1 MASVTL
7 RAKAIDKKGFSL
19 YLDIYNEGNRYK
31 EYLKLY
37 VSKDYTKPEN
47 KNILKQD
54 KDSWELADAIRSKR
68 LLIVKESA
76 AGFIPKQNK
85 QDFITYY
92 KKQATIKAHSSY
104 NNALQYLIA
113 FINKDT
119 LPFKQLDEHLL
130 KDFISYL
137 QQQKKLST
145 TSVRLYLSRMNII
158 LNLAVADKI
167 IVANPFNFLK
177 RGKGGDIPAKKQK
190 KIEYLTLDELRRFQA
205 VDIKRSDIKDFFLFS
220 CFTGLRESDLLKLKW
235 SDILDGTLTY
245 SQKKQRDSITY
256 YMPLSKQA
264 ILQLE
269 SIKAFQSGT
278 RYRDSEYVFAHLGS
292 KRNVL
297 VCLKKIAAKA
307 GIDKNV
313 HIHVGRHTFATMSL
327 THGVSLYTVS
337 KLLGHSSIA
346 VTQFYAEIVDE
357 IKQKASEL
365 LPML

>member
-85 QDFITYY
+85 QDFIAYY
-92 KKQATIKAHSSY
+92 KKQAAIKSHSTY
-104 NNALQYLIA
+104 HNALQHLVA
-113 FINKDT
+113 FNGKET
-119 LPFKQLDEHLL
+119 LPFKQLDEHFL
-130 KDFISYL
+130 KDFIEYL
-137 QQQKKLST
+137 QQQQLSS
-145 TSVRLYLSRMNII
+145 TSIRLYLSRMNII

-177 RGKGGDIPAKKQK
+177 RGKGGDIPPKKQK
-190 KIEYLTLDELRRFQA
+190 KIEYLTLEELRRFQS

-235 SDILDGTLTY
+235 KDIQDGTLTY

-264 ILQLE
+264 MVLLD
-269 SIKAFQSGT
+269 SIKEFQVGT
-278 RYRDSEYVFAHLGS
+278 RHRDSEFVFAHIGS

-297 VCLKKIAAKA
+297 VCLKKIAAQA
-307 GIDKNV
+307 NIDKNV

-337 KLLGHSSIA
+337 KLLGHSSIG
-346 VTQFYAEIVDE
+346 VTQVYADIIDE

-365 LPML
+365 MPML

>member
-85 QDFITYY
+85 QDFIAYY
-92 KKQATIKAHSSY
+92 RKQATIKSHSTY
-104 NNALQYLIA
+104 HNALQHLVA
-113 FINKDT
+113 FNSKET
-119 LPFKQLDEHLL
+119 LPFKQLDEHFL
-130 KDFISYL
+130 KDFIEYL
-137 QQQKKLST
+137 QQQQLSS

-167 IVANPFNFLK
+167 IVDNPFNFLK
-177 RGKGGDIPAKKQK
+177 RGKGGDIPPKKQK
-190 KIEYLTLDELRRFQA
+190 KIEYLTLEELRRFQS

-235 SDILDGTLTY
+235 KDILDGTLTY

-256 YMPLSKQA
+256 NMPLSKQA
-264 ILQLE
+264 ILLLDA
-269 SIKAFQSGT
+269 IKAFQVGT
-278 RYRDSEYVFAHLGS
+278 RHRDSESVFAHIGS

-297 VCLKKIAAKA
+297 VCLKKIAAQA
-307 GIDKNV
+307 NIDKNV

-337 KLLGHSSIA
+337 KLLGHSSIG
-346 VTQFYAEIVDE
+346 VTQVYAEIIDE

-365 LPML
+365 MPML

>member
-7 RAKAIDKKGFSL
+7 RAKAIDKKGYSL

-54 KDSWELADAIRSKR
+54 KYSWELADAIRSKR

-85 QDFITYY
+85 QDFIAYY
-92 KKQATIKAHSSY
+92 KKQAAIKAHSTY
-104 NNALQYLIA
+104 GNALQHLVA
-113 FINKDT
+113 FNNKET
-119 LPFKQLDEHLL
+119 LPFKQLDEHFL
-130 KDFISYL
+130 KDFIEYL
-137 QQQKKLST
+137 QQQQLSS

-158 LNLAVADKI
+158 LNLAVSDKI
-167 IVANPFNFLK
+167 LIANPFNFLK

-235 SDILDGTLTY
+235 KDILDGTLTY

-264 ILQLE
+264 LVLLD
-269 SIKAFQSGT
+269 SIKAFQSET
-278 RYRDSEYVFAHLGS
+278 RHRDSEFVFAHIGS

-297 VCLKKIAAKA
+297 VCLKKIAAQA
-307 GIDKNV
+307 IIDKNV

-337 KLLGHSSIA
+337 KLLGHSSIG
-346 VTQFYAEIVDE
+346 VTQVYAEIIDE

>member
-7 RAKAIDKKGFSL
+7 RAKAIDTKGFSL

-37 VSKDYTKPEN
+37 VSKDYTRPEN

-85 QDFITYY
+85 QDFIAYY
-92 KKQATIKAHSSY
+92 KKQAAIKSHSTY
-104 NNALQYLIA
+104 HNALQHLVA
-113 FINKDT
+113 FNNKAT
-119 LPFKQLDEHLL
+119 LPFKQLDEDFL
-130 KDFISYL
+130 KDFIEYL
-137 QQQKKLST
+137 QQQQLNS

-235 SDILDGTLTY
+235 NDILDGTLTY

-256 YMPLSKQA
+256 YMPLSKQS

-278 RYRDSEYVFAHLGS
+278 RYKHSDYVFTHLGS

-307 GIDKNV
+307 SIDKNV

-337 KLLGHSSIA
+337 KLLGHSSIG
-346 VTQFYAEIVDE
+346 VTQVYAEIIDE

-365 LPML
+365 MPML

>member
-37 VSKDYTKPEN
+37 VTKDYTKPEN
-47 KNILKQD
+47 KNILKHD

-85 QDFITYY
+85 QDFIAYY
-92 KKQATIKAHSSY
+92 KKQAAIKVHSTY
-104 NNALQYLIA
+104 HNALQHLIV
-113 FINKDT
+113 FNGRDN
-119 LPFKQLDEHLL
+119 LPFKQLDEHFL
-130 KDFISYL
+130 KDFIDYL
-137 QQQKKLST
+137 QQQQLST
-145 TSVRLYLSRMNII
+145 SSVRLYLSRMNII

-190 KIEYLTLDELRRFQA
+190 KIEYLTLDELRKFQA
-205 VDIKRSDIKDFFLFS
+205 VDIKRSDVKDFFLFS

-235 SDILDGTLTY
+235 KDILDGTLTY

-264 ILQLE
+264 MVLLD
-269 SIKAFQSGT
+269 SIKDFQSVT
-278 RYRDSEYVFAHLGS
+278 RYKDSEYVFAHLGS

-297 VCLKKIAAKA
+297 VCLKKIADKA

-346 VTQFYAEIVDE
+346 VTQVYAEIVDE